1 MSYFPF
7 MIELNNERCLIAGGG
22 TVAYRKACSM
32 LEFGAVV
39 MVVSPEF
46 CPELLELAEQMNT
59 PDKYCAATGDDRK
72 DVTTGDCKTDV
83 VASVCKTDVTT
94 GVCKTDAVTGDC
106 KKCVEIQRMEQD
118 NCGAGENFAD
128 YPGHLTLI
136 KRCVQPQDIDDAFVV
151 IMATDD
157 EKVNHDMAELCRQ
170 QRILVNVVDV
180 KSDCGFYFP
189 AIIKDKE
196 VVISVSTGG
205 QSPVLAGTIKRN
217 IESHLGRSYGDIA
230 ERMGELREQ
239 IKAQIDGEEERK
251 KAFQQM
257 VRSLLDES

>member
-1 MSYFPF
+1 M
-7 MIELNNERCLIAGGG
+7 
-22 TVAYRKACSM
+22 
-32 LEFGAVV
+32 
-39 MVVSPEF
+39 
-46 CPELLELAEQMNT
+46 ELAEH
-59 PDKYCAATGDDRK
+59 PAR
-72 DVTTGDCKTDV
+72 
-83 VASVCKTDVTT
+83 
-94 GVCKTDAVTGDC
+94 
-106 KKCVEIQRMEQD
+106 
-118 NCGAGENFAD
+118 
-128 YPGHLTLI
+128 LTLI
-136 KRCVQPQDIDDAFVV
+136 KRGVQPQDLDGAFVV

-157 EKVNHDMAELCRQ
+157 EKVNHEMAELCRQ

-180 KSDCGFYFP
+180 KADCGFYFP

>member
-22 TVAYRKACSM
+22 TVAYRKVCSM

-39 MVVSPEF
+39 TVVSPEF
-46 CPELLELAEQMNT
+46 CPELLELSEHPA
-59 PDKYCAATGDDRK
+59 R
-72 DVTTGDCKTDV
+72 
-83 VASVCKTDVTT
+83 
-94 GVCKTDAVTGDC
+94 
-106 KKCVEIQRMEQD
+106 
-118 NCGAGENFAD
+118 
-128 YPGHLTLI
+128 LTLI
-136 KRCVQPQDIDDAFVV
+136 KRCVQPQDIDGAFVV

-180 KSDCGFYFP
+180 KADCGFYFP

-217 IESHLGRSYGDIA
+217 IESHLGRNYGDIA

-239 IKAQIDGEEERK
+239 VKAQINGEEERK

-257 VRSLLDES
+257 VRSLLDEC

>member
-7 MIELNNERCLIAGGG
+7 MIELDNERCLIAGGG
-22 TVAYRKACSM
+22 TVAYRKVCSM

-39 MVVSPEF
+39 TVVSPEF
-46 CPELLELAEQMNT
+46 CPELLELAEH
-59 PDKYCAATGDDRK
+59 PAR
-72 DVTTGDCKTDV
+72 
-83 VASVCKTDVTT
+83 
-94 GVCKTDAVTGDC
+94 
-106 KKCVEIQRMEQD
+106 
-118 NCGAGENFAD
+118 
-128 YPGHLTLI
+128 LTLI
-136 KRCVQPQDIDDAFVV
+136 KRCVQPQDIDGAFVV

-180 KSDCGFYFP
+180 KADCGFYFP

-217 IESHLGRSYGDIA
+217 IESHLGRNYGDIA

-239 IKAQIDGEEERK
+239 VKDQIDGEEERK

-257 VRSLLDES
+257 VRSLLDEC

>member
-22 TVAYRKACSM
+22 TVAYRKVCSM

-39 MVVSPEF
+39 TVVSPEF
-46 CPELLELAEQMNT
+46 CPELLELVERLCVS
-59 PDKYCAATGDDRK
+59 DKY
-72 DVTTGDCKTDV
+72 
-83 VASVCKTDVTT
+83 SS
-94 GVCKTDAVTGDC
+94 
-106 KKCVEIQRMEQD
+106 
-118 NCGAGENFAD
+118 
-128 YPGHLTLI
+128 GHLTLV
-136 KRCVQPQDIDDAFVV
+136 KRRVQPQDIDGAFVV

>member
-7 MIELNNERCLIAGGG
+7 MIELNNERCLVAGGG

-39 MVVSPEF
+39 TVVSPEF

-72 DVTTGDCKTDV
+72 DVTTGDCKTD
-83 VASVCKTDVTT
+83 
-94 GVCKTDAVTGDC
+94 AVTGDC

-118 NCGAGENFAD
+118 NCGAGDNLAD

-136 KRCVQPQDIDDAFVV
+136 KRCVQPQDIDDEFVV

>member
-22 TVAYRKACSM
+22 TVAYRKVCSM

-39 MVVSPEF
+39 TVVSPEF
-46 CPELLELAEQMNT
+46 CPELLELTE
-59 PDKYCAATGDDRK
+59 RL
-72 DVTTGDCKTDV
+72 
-83 VASVCKTDVTT
+83 
-94 GVCKTDAVTGDC
+94 
-106 KKCVEIQRMEQD
+106 CVSDI
-118 NCGAGENFAD
+118 
-128 YPGHLTLI
+128 YSSGHLTLV
-136 KRCVQPQDIDDAFVV
+136 KRCVQPQDIDGAFVV

-157 EKVNHDMAELCRQ
+157 EKVNHEMAELCRQ

-180 KSDCGFYFP
+180 KADCGFYFP

-217 IESHLGRSYGDIA
+217 IEDHLGRSYGDIA

>member
-39 MVVSPEF
+39 TVVSPEF

-59 PDKYCAATGDDRK
+59 SDKYCAATG
-72 DVTTGDCKTDV
+72 
-83 VASVCKTDVTT
+83 VCKTDV
-94 GVCKTDAVTGDC
+94 VTGDC
-106 KKCVEIQRMEQD
+106 KKCVEIQRMGQD

-257 VRSLLDES
+257 VMSL

>member
-7 MIELNNERCLIAGGG
+7 MSELNNERCLIAGGG
-22 TVAYRKACSM
+22 TVAYRKVCSM

-39 MVVSPEF
+39 TVVSPEF
-46 CPELLELAEQMNT
+46 CPELLELAEH
-59 PDKYCAATGDDRK
+59 PAR
-72 DVTTGDCKTDV
+72 
-83 VASVCKTDVTT
+83 
-94 GVCKTDAVTGDC
+94 
-106 KKCVEIQRMEQD
+106 
-118 NCGAGENFAD
+118 
-128 YPGHLTLI
+128 LTLI
-136 KRCVQPQDIDDAFVV
+136 KRCVQPQDIVSAFVV

-157 EKVNHDMAELCRQ
+157 EKVNHEMAELCRQ

-180 KSDCGFYFP
+180 KADCGFYFP

>member
-22 TVAYRKACSM
+22 TVAYRKVCSM

-46 CPELLELAEQMNT
+46 CPELLELAEH
-59 PDKYCAATGDDRK
+59 PAR
-72 DVTTGDCKTDV
+72 
-83 VASVCKTDVTT
+83 
-94 GVCKTDAVTGDC
+94 
-106 KKCVEIQRMEQD
+106 
-118 NCGAGENFAD
+118 
-128 YPGHLTLI
+128 LTLI
-136 KRCVQPQDIDDAFVV
+136 KRCVQPQDIDGAFVV

-157 EKVNHDMAELCRQ
+157 EKVNHEMAELCRQ

-180 KSDCGFYFP
+180 KADCGFYFP

>member
-7 MIELNNERCLIAGGG
+7 MIELDNERCLIAGGG
-22 TVAYRKACSM
+22 TVAYRKVCSM

-39 MVVSPEF
+39 TVVSPEF
-46 CPELLELAEQMNT
+46 CPELLELAEH
-59 PDKYCAATGDDRK
+59 PAR
-72 DVTTGDCKTDV
+72 
-83 VASVCKTDVTT
+83 
-94 GVCKTDAVTGDC
+94 
-106 KKCVEIQRMEQD
+106 
-118 NCGAGENFAD
+118 
-128 YPGHLTLI
+128 LTLI
-136 KRCVQPQDIDDAFVV
+136 KRCVQPQDIDGAFVV

-180 KSDCGFYFP
+180 KADCGFYFP

-217 IESHLGRSYGDIA
+217 IESHLGRNYGDIA

-239 IKAQIDGEEERK
+239 VKAQIDGEEERK
-251 KAFQQM
+251 NAFQQM
-257 VRSLLDES
+257 VRSLLDEC

>member
-22 TVAYRKACSM
+22 TVAYRKVCSM

-39 MVVSPEF
+39 TVVSPEF
-46 CPELLELAEQMNT
+46 CPELLEL
-59 PDKYCAATGDDRK
+59 
-72 DVTTGDCKTDV
+72 
-83 VASVCKTDVTT
+83 
-94 GVCKTDAVTGDC
+94 
-106 KKCVEIQRMEQD
+106 VEHPAR
-118 NCGAGENFAD
+118 
-128 YPGHLTLI
+128 LTLI
-136 KRCVQPQDIDDAFVV
+136 KRCVQPQDIDGAFVV

-157 EKVNHDMAELCRQ
+157 EKVNHEMAELCRQ

-180 KSDCGFYFP
+180 KADCGFYFP

>member
-7 MIELNNERCLIAGGG
+7 MIELDNERCLIAGGG
-22 TVAYRKACSM
+22 TVAYRKVCSM

-39 MVVSPEF
+39 TVVSPEF
-46 CPELLELAEQMNT
+46 CPELLELAEHH
-59 PDKYCAATGDDRK
+59 AR
-72 DVTTGDCKTDV
+72 
-83 VASVCKTDVTT
+83 
-94 GVCKTDAVTGDC
+94 
-106 KKCVEIQRMEQD
+106 
-118 NCGAGENFAD
+118 
-128 YPGHLTLI
+128 LTLI
-136 KRCVQPQDIDDAFVV
+136 KRCVQPQDIDGAFVV

-157 EKVNHDMAELCRQ
+157 EKVNNDMAELCSQ

-217 IESHLGRSYGDIA
+217 IESHLGRNYGDIA
-230 ERMGELREQ
+230 EHMGELREQ
-239 IKAQIDGEEERK
+239 VKAQIDGEEERK

>member
-7 MIELNNERCLIAGGG
+7 MIELDNERCLIAGGG
-22 TVAYRKACSM
+22 TVAYRKVCSM

-39 MVVSPEF
+39 TVVSPEF
-46 CPELLELAEQMNT
+46 CPELLELAEH
-59 PDKYCAATGDDRK
+59 PAR
-72 DVTTGDCKTDV
+72 
-83 VASVCKTDVTT
+83 
-94 GVCKTDAVTGDC
+94 
-106 KKCVEIQRMEQD
+106 
-118 NCGAGENFAD
+118 
-128 YPGHLTLI
+128 LTLI
-136 KRCVQPQDIDDAFVV
+136 KRCVQPQDIDGAFVV

-217 IESHLGRSYGDIA
+217 IESHLGRNYGDIA

-239 IKAQIDGEEERK
+239 VKAQIDGEEERK

>member
-22 TVAYRKACSM
+22 TVAYRKVCSR

-39 MVVSPEF
+39 TVVSPEF
-46 CPELLELAEQMNT
+46 CPELLELAEQVNT
-59 PDKYCAATGDDRK
+59 PDKYCAATSDDR
-72 DVTTGDCKTDV
+72 G
-83 VASVCKTDVTT
+83 SV
-94 GVCKTDAVTGDC
+94 
-106 KKCVEIQRMEQD
+106 
-118 NCGAGENFAD
+118 EN
-128 YPGHLTLI
+128 
-136 KRCVQPQDIDDAFVV
+136 IDGAFVV

-157 EKVNHDMAELCRQ
+157 EKVNHEMAELCRQ

-180 KSDCGFYFP
+180 KADCGFYFP

>member
-1 MSYFPF
+1 MHKTVDRRPVLIYCRESRDENGESYER
-7 MIELNNERCLIAGGG
+7 IETQRDILLD
-22 TVAYRKACSM
+22 
-32 LEFGAVV
+32 
-39 MVVSPEF
+39 F
-46 CPELLELAEQMNT
+46 CRRR
-59 PDKYCAATGDDRK
+59 G
-72 DVTTGDCKTDV
+72 
-83 VASVCKTDVTT
+83 
-94 GVCKTDAVTGDC
+94 
-106 KKCVEIQRMEQD
+106 
-118 NCGAGENFAD
+118 
-128 YPGHLTLI
+128 
-136 KRCVQPQDIDDAFVV
+136 
-151 IMATDD
+151 
-157 EKVNHDMAELCRQ
+157 
-170 QRILVNVVDV
+170 LVNVVDV

-251 KAFQQM
+251 KAFRQM

>member
-22 TVAYRKACSM
+22 TVAYRKVCSM

-39 MVVSPEF
+39 TVVSPEF
-46 CPELLELAEQMNT
+46 CTELLELAEEMNT
-59 PDKYCAATGDDRK
+59 SDKYCAATSDDR
-72 DVTTGDCKTDV
+72 TD
-83 VASVCKTDVTT
+83 AATD
-94 GVCKTDAVTGDC
+94 GGKTDAAISKGET
-106 KKCVEIQRMEQD
+106 CVAVQGREQAD
-118 NCGAGENFAD
+118 HGAGEDFAN
-128 YPGHLTLI
+128 YSGSLTLV
-136 KRCVQPQDIDDAFVV
+136 KRRVQPQDIDDAFVV

-170 QRILVNVVDV
+170 KRILVNVVDV
-180 KSDCGFYFP
+180 KADCGFYFP

-217 IESHLGRSYGDIA
+217 IESHLDRSYGDIA

-257 VRSLLDES
+257 VRSLLDEC

>member
-39 MVVSPEF
+39 TVVSPEF

-72 DVTTGDCKTDV
+72 DVTKGVCKTDV
-83 VASVCKTDVTT
+83 VTS
-94 GVCKTDAVTGDC
+94 DC

-136 KRCVQPQDIDDAFVV
+136 KRYVQPQDIDDAFVV

>member
-22 TVAYRKACSM
+22 TVAYRKVCSM

-39 MVVSPEF
+39 TVVSPEF
-46 CPELLELAEQMNT
+46 CPELLELAERLCVS
-59 PDKYCAATGDDRK
+59 DKC
-72 DVTTGDCKTDV
+72 
-83 VASVCKTDVTT
+83 SS
-94 GVCKTDAVTGDC
+94 
-106 KKCVEIQRMEQD
+106 
-118 NCGAGENFAD
+118 
-128 YPGHLTLI
+128 GHLTLV
-136 KRCVQPQDIDDAFVV
+136 KRCVQPQDIDGAFVV

-196 VVISVSTGG
+196 IVISVSTGG

>member
-22 TVAYRKACSM
+22 TVAYRKVCSM

-39 MVVSPEF
+39 TVVSPEF
-46 CPELLELAEQMNT
+46 CPELLELAEQANT
-59 PDKYCAATGDDRK
+59 PDKYCAATSDDR
-72 DVTTGDCKTDV
+72 G
-83 VASVCKTDVTT
+83 SV
-94 GVCKTDAVTGDC
+94 
-106 KKCVEIQRMEQD
+106 
-118 NCGAGENFAD
+118 ENFAD
-128 YPGHLTLI
+128 YSGCLTLV
-136 KRCVQPQDIDDAFVV
+136 KRRVQPQDIDDAFVV

-157 EKVNHDMAELCRQ
+157 EKVNHEMAELCRQ
-170 QRILVNVVDV
+170 KRILVNVVDV

-239 IKAQIDGEEERK
+239 IKAQIDDEEERK

-257 VRSLLDES
+257 VRSLLDEC

>member
-39 MVVSPEF
+39 TVVSPEF

-72 DVTTGDCKTDV
+72 DVTKGVCKTDV
-83 VASVCKTDVTT
+83 VTS
-94 GVCKTDAVTGDC
+94 DC
-106 KKCVEIQRMEQD
+106 KKCVEIQRMGQD

-136 KRCVQPQDIDDAFVV
+136 KRCVQPQDIDDEFVV

>member
-22 TVAYRKACSM
+22 TVAYRKVCSM

-39 MVVSPEF
+39 TVVSPEF

-59 PDKYCAATGDDRK
+59 SDKYCVATGDDRK
-72 DVTTGDCKTDV
+72 DVTTG
-83 VASVCKTDVTT
+83 VCKTN
-94 GVCKTDAVTGDC
+94 AVTSDC
-106 KKCVEIQRMEQD
+106 KKCVEIQRMGQD

-230 ERMGELREQ
+230 ERLGEIREQ

>member
-22 TVAYRKACSM
+22 TVAYRKVCSM

-39 MVVSPEF
+39 TVVSPEF
-46 CPELLELAEQMNT
+46 CPELLKLAEQVNT
-59 PDKYCAATGDDRK
+59 PDKYCAATSDDR
-72 DVTTGDCKTDV
+72 G
-83 VASVCKTDVTT
+83 SV
-94 GVCKTDAVTGDC
+94 
-106 KKCVEIQRMEQD
+106 
-118 NCGAGENFAD
+118 ENFAD
-128 YPGHLTLI
+128 YSGCLTLV
-136 KRCVQPQDIDDAFVV
+136 KRRVQPQDIVGAFVV

-157 EKVNHDMAELCRQ
+157 EKVNHEMAELCRQ
-170 QRILVNVVDV
+170 QILVNVVDV
-180 KSDCGFYFP
+180 KADCGFYFP

>member
-7 MIELNNERCLIAGGG
+7 MIELDNERCLIAGGG
-22 TVAYRKACSM
+22 TVAYRKVCSM

-39 MVVSPEF
+39 TVVSPEF
-46 CPELLELAEQMNT
+46 CPELLELAEHH
-59 PDKYCAATGDDRK
+59 AR
-72 DVTTGDCKTDV
+72 
-83 VASVCKTDVTT
+83 
-94 GVCKTDAVTGDC
+94 
-106 KKCVEIQRMEQD
+106 
-118 NCGAGENFAD
+118 
-128 YPGHLTLI
+128 LTLI
-136 KRCVQPQDIDDAFVV
+136 KRCVQPQDIDGAFVV

-217 IESHLGRSYGDIA
+217 IESHLGRNYGDIA

-239 IKAQIDGEEERK
+239 VKAQIDGEEERK

-257 VRSLLDES
+257 VRSLLDEC

>member
-1 MSYFPF
+1 

-22 TVAYRKACSM
+22 TVAYRKVCSM

-39 MVVSPEF
+39 TVVSPEF
-46 CPELLELAEQMNT
+46 CPELLELVEQVNT
-59 PDKYCAATGDDRK
+59 PDKYCAATSDDRS
-72 DVTTGDCKTDV
+72 
-83 VASVCKTDVTT
+83 SV
-94 GVCKTDAVTGDC
+94 
-106 KKCVEIQRMEQD
+106 
-118 NCGAGENFAD
+118 ENFAD
-128 YPGHLTLI
+128 YSGCLTLV
-136 KRCVQPQDIDDAFVV
+136 KRRVQPQDIDGAFVV

>member
-39 MVVSPEF
+39 TVVSPEF

-72 DVTTGDCKTDV
+72 DVTKGVCKTDV
-83 VASVCKTDVTT
+83 VTS
-94 GVCKTDAVTGDC
+94 DC
-106 KKCVEIQRMEQD
+106 KKCVEIQRMGQD

-157 EKVNHDMAELCRQ
+157 EKVNHEMAELCRQ

>member
-1 MSYFPF
+1 

-22 TVAYRKACSM
+22 TVAYRKVCSM

-39 MVVSPEF
+39 TVVSPEF
-46 CPELLELAEQMNT
+46 CPELLELAWRLCVS
-59 PDKYCAATGDDRK
+59 DKY
-72 DVTTGDCKTDV
+72 
-83 VASVCKTDVTT
+83 SS
-94 GVCKTDAVTGDC
+94 
-106 KKCVEIQRMEQD
+106 
-118 NCGAGENFAD
+118 
-128 YPGHLTLI
+128 GHLTLV
-136 KRCVQPQDIDDAFVV
+136 KRCVQPQDIDGAFVV

-180 KSDCGFYFP
+180 KADCGFYFP

-230 ERMGELREQ
+230 ERMGELRVQ

>member
-22 TVAYRKACSM
+22 TVAYRKVCSM

-39 MVVSPEF
+39 TVVSPEF
-46 CPELLELAEQMNT
+46 CSELLELAEH
-59 PDKYCAATGDDRK
+59 PAR
-72 DVTTGDCKTDV
+72 
-83 VASVCKTDVTT
+83 
-94 GVCKTDAVTGDC
+94 
-106 KKCVEIQRMEQD
+106 
-118 NCGAGENFAD
+118 
-128 YPGHLTLI
+128 LTLI
-136 KRCVQPQDIDDAFVV
+136 KRCVQPQDIDGAFVV

-157 EKVNHDMAELCRQ
+157 EKVNHEMAELCRQ

-180 KSDCGFYFP
+180 KADCGFYFP

>member
-22 TVAYRKACSM
+22 TVAYRKVCSM

-39 MVVSPEF
+39 TVVSPEF
-46 CPELLELAEQMNT
+46 CPELLELAEH
-59 PDKYCAATGDDRK
+59 PAR
-72 DVTTGDCKTDV
+72 
-83 VASVCKTDVTT
+83 
-94 GVCKTDAVTGDC
+94 
-106 KKCVEIQRMEQD
+106 
-118 NCGAGENFAD
+118 
-128 YPGHLTLI
+128 LTLI
-136 KRCVQPQDIDDAFVV
+136 KRCVQPQDIVSAFVV

-157 EKVNHDMAELCRQ
+157 EKVNHEMAELCRQ

-180 KSDCGFYFP
+180 KADCGFYFP

>member
-22 TVAYRKACSM
+22 TVAYRKVCSM

-39 MVVSPEF
+39 TVVSPEF
-46 CPELLELAEQMNT
+46 CPELLELA
-59 PDKYCAATGDDRK
+59 
-72 DVTTGDCKTDV
+72 
-83 VASVCKTDVTT
+83 
-94 GVCKTDAVTGDC
+94 
-106 KKCVEIQRMEQD
+106 
-118 NCGAGENFAD
+118 D
-128 YPGHLTLI
+128 YSGRLTLI

-170 QRILVNVVDV
+170 KRILVNVVDV
-180 KSDCGFYFP
+180 KADCGFYFP

-217 IESHLGRSYGDIA
+217 IESHLDRSYGDIA

-257 VRSLLDES
+257 VRSLLDEC

>member
-22 TVAYRKACSM
+22 TVAYRKVCSM

-39 MVVSPEF
+39 TVVSPEF
-46 CPELLELAEQMNT
+46 CPELLELAEH
-59 PDKYCAATGDDRK
+59 PAR
-72 DVTTGDCKTDV
+72 
-83 VASVCKTDVTT
+83 
-94 GVCKTDAVTGDC
+94 
-106 KKCVEIQRMEQD
+106 
-118 NCGAGENFAD
+118 
-128 YPGHLTLI
+128 LTLI
-136 KRCVQPQDIDDAFVV
+136 KRCVQPQDIDGAFVV

-157 EKVNHDMAELCRQ
+157 EKVNHEMAELCRQ

-180 KSDCGFYFP
+180 KADCGFYFP

>member
-22 TVAYRKACSM
+22 TVAYRKVCSM

-39 MVVSPEF
+39 TVVSPEF
-46 CPELLELAEQMNT
+46 CPELLELAEH
-59 PDKYCAATGDDRK
+59 PAR
-72 DVTTGDCKTDV
+72 
-83 VASVCKTDVTT
+83 
-94 GVCKTDAVTGDC
+94 
-106 KKCVEIQRMEQD
+106 
-118 NCGAGENFAD
+118 
-128 YPGHLTLI
+128 LTLI
-136 KRCVQPQDIDDAFVV
+136 KRCVQPQDIDGAFVV

-170 QRILVNVVDV
+170 KRILVNVVDV
-180 KSDCGFYFP
+180 KADCGFYFP

>member
-22 TVAYRKACSM
+22 TVAYRKVCSM

-39 MVVSPEF
+39 TVVS
-46 CPELLELAEQMNT
+46 PELLELAEQVNT
-59 PDKYCAATGDDRK
+59 PDKYCAATSDDR
-72 DVTTGDCKTDV
+72 G
-83 VASVCKTDVTT
+83 SV
-94 GVCKTDAVTGDC
+94 
-106 KKCVEIQRMEQD
+106 
-118 NCGAGENFAD
+118 ENFAD
-128 YPGHLTLI
+128 YSGCLTLV
-136 KRCVQPQDIDDAFVV
+136 KRRVQPQDIDGAFVV

>member
-22 TVAYRKACSM
+22 TVAYRKVCSM

-39 MVVSPEF
+39 TVVSPELS
-46 CPELLELAEQMNT
+46 PELLELAEH
-59 PDKYCAATGDDRK
+59 PAR
-72 DVTTGDCKTDV
+72 
-83 VASVCKTDVTT
+83 
-94 GVCKTDAVTGDC
+94 
-106 KKCVEIQRMEQD
+106 
-118 NCGAGENFAD
+118 
-128 YPGHLTLI
+128 LTLI
-136 KRCVQPQDIDDAFVV
+136 KRGVQPQDLDGAFVV

-157 EKVNHDMAELCRQ
+157 EKVNHEMAELCRQ

-180 KSDCGFYFP
+180 KADCGFYFP

>member
-7 MIELNNERCLIAGGG
+7 MIELDNERCLIAGGG
-22 TVAYRKACSM
+22 TVAYRKVCSM

-39 MVVSPEF
+39 TVVSPEF
-46 CPELLELAEQMNT
+46 CPDLLELAEH
-59 PDKYCAATGDDRK
+59 PAR
-72 DVTTGDCKTDV
+72 
-83 VASVCKTDVTT
+83 
-94 GVCKTDAVTGDC
+94 
-106 KKCVEIQRMEQD
+106 
-118 NCGAGENFAD
+118 
-128 YPGHLTLI
+128 LTLI
-136 KRCVQPQDIDDAFVV
+136 KRCVQPQDIDGAFVV

-157 EKVNHDMAELCRQ
+157 EKVNHDMAELCRR

-217 IESHLGRSYGDIA
+217 IESHLGRNYGDIA

-239 IKAQIDGEEERK
+239 VKAQIDGEEERK

-257 VRSLLDES
+257 VRSLLDEC

>member
-39 MVVSPEF
+39 TVVSPEF

-72 DVTTGDCKTDV
+72 DVTKGVCKTDV
-83 VASVCKTDVTT
+83 VTS
-94 GVCKTDAVTGDC
+94 DC
-106 KKCVEIQRMEQD
+106 KKCVEIQRMGQD

-157 EKVNHDMAELCRQ
+157 EKVNHEMAELCRQ

-180 KSDCGFYFP
+180 KADCGFYFP

>member
-22 TVAYRKACSM
+22 TVAYRKVRSM

-39 MVVSPEF
+39 TVVSPEF
-46 CPELLELAEQMNT
+46 CPELLELAEQVNT
-59 PDKYCAATGDDRK
+59 SDKCCAATSDDIIHETVQSR
-72 DVTTGDCKTDV
+72 
-83 VASVCKTDVTT
+83 S
-94 GVCKTDAVTGDC
+94 
-106 KKCVEIQRMEQD
+106 QD
-118 NCGAGENFAD
+118 EHGFQENQAD
-128 YPGHLTLI
+128 RLTLI
-136 KRCVQPQDIDDAFVV
+136 KRCVQPQDIDGAFVV

-180 KSDCGFYFP
+180 KADCGFYFP

-217 IESHLGRSYGDIA
+217 IESHLYRSYGDIA

-239 IKAQIDGEEERK
+239 VKAQIDGEEERK

-257 VRSLLDES
+257 VRSLLDEC

>member
-7 MIELNNERCLIAGGG
+7 MIELNNESCLIAGGG
-22 TVAYRKACSM
+22 TVAYRKVCSM

-39 MVVSPEF
+39 TVVSPEF
-46 CPELLELAEQMNT
+46 CPELLELAEH
-59 PDKYCAATGDDRK
+59 PAR
-72 DVTTGDCKTDV
+72 
-83 VASVCKTDVTT
+83 
-94 GVCKTDAVTGDC
+94 
-106 KKCVEIQRMEQD
+106 
-118 NCGAGENFAD
+118 
-128 YPGHLTLI
+128 LTLI
-136 KRCVQPQDIDDAFVV
+136 KRCVQPQDIVSAFVV

-157 EKVNHDMAELCRQ
+157 EKVNHEMAELCRQ

-180 KSDCGFYFP
+180 KADCGFYFP